1 MASQPE
7 QPSQAASR
15 RERLGGFDDEGHE
28 ASPGHQAAAS
38 LGFTPTGTAGGVTA
52 GATPPAKDAEAA
64 SPLPMQLPESPGC
77 GIFLWNTDLYDS
89 DSSDA
94 LTGPALR
101 RSELSTDTLPGG
113 SAGPPPNSSDV
124 PLPKFRRAASYELR
138 NLDNNEKA
146 LALTWKGDPT
156 LEFDELDLNMTVDG
170 VARWGPNMTVVG
182 RYTNPYMD
190 TTWSFAIPLHMLQ
203 LSGVETEQEFRHI
216 FAIRGHGQDR
226 DRTRSPV
233 RLLQARD
240 SHETVASSPG
250 GPGVT
255 GTAGTVEHHEDQ

>member
-1 MASQPE
+1 MAV
-7 QPSQAASR
+7 
-15 RERLGGFDDEGHE
+15 
-28 ASPGHQAAAS
+28 
-38 LGFTPTGTAGGVTA
+38 AG
-52 GATPPAKDAEAA
+52 
-64 SPLPMQLPESPGC
+64 
-77 GIFLWNTDLYDS
+77 
-89 DSSDA
+89 SSDA
-94 LTGPALR
+94 WPFGGPVGPLCDDCGDCAACRGNSPGR
-101 RSELSTDTLPGG
+101 RARHGVDSAAGRDGIDG
-113 SAGPPPNSSDV
+113 SGAEGAGREGMDSRAGLDGVDGRGGPPPNSSDV

-156 LEFDELDLNMTVDG
+156 LDLDELDLNMTVDG

-182 RYTNPYMD
+182 RYTNPHMH

-203 LSGVETEQEFRHI
+203 LSGVETEQGFRHI

-250 GPGVT
+250 GPGWCDWNRRHRRAPRGPVSVQRDARSVPYVPRT
-255 GTAGTVEHHEDQ
+255 